1 MYVEFSDNSMIPKV
15 VPTVNEL
22 SDCIIVKY
30 STKWNFIRDS
40 NIKQYEPL
48 NNNIYVKLYRQTVQ
62 LKY

>member
-1 MYVEFSDNSMIPKV
+1 MYVEFFDNSMIPKV

-40 NIKQYEPL
+40 NIKRY
-48 NNNIYVKLYRQTVQ
+48 KL
-62 LKY
+62 

>member
-1 MYVEFSDNSMIPKV
+1 MYVEFFDNSMIPKV

-40 NIKQYEPL
+40 NIKQYGTL
-48 NNNIYVKLYRQTVQ
+48 NTLNFTAKRYK